1 MNDSMADKKTELAAI
16 SEQKT
21 LQDLDVLLKALMTQQ
36 RIQAAIKGDD
46 LDRVV
51 SVIVRLSDTGES
63 GDQLRAAAMLGR
75 LAAVARGRE
84 SLVLGRV
91 SDAVTRQPPPIDT
104 LADEKEK
111 GYAALAVSSLGAAW
125 VEEYCAVEVFGID
138 AADSARRELLGG
150 LLSRCGT
157 ASQWFGLLMGHAAR
171 LRDIENPE
179 SRLRKVRRI
188 VCQMAVVLT
197 DYQGEVGRLPG
208 SSLGD
213 LATRFIGSSSG
224 DMPREVSTE
233 IFECFLVILTRLIE
247 LRFSIALETDTY
259 SILEKLKKLA
269 GALDWGAFLSVS
281 TSIHKVRTAL
291 LESALVLARQSR
303 TDKRLLDLMLCAYTS
318 RPQIAGALKRHFS
331 TAQDLDPD
339 VANWWATGGV
349 ASESGR
355 QAEHS
360 IGNTEDQQIG
370 ALLIEVEANRGAMER
385 LQRAAVPFLE
395 IYDPVLASTVSG
407 AVSGYLGTAQ
417 IARRLARMRKLAKT
431 DLKGARIEY
440 NPLEHE
446 MIGGHRQGVRMVK
459 VVRDGVQKDF
469 NGRVK
474 TLVKPWVEPLE

>member
-1 MNDSMADKKTELAAI
+1 MDDKIAEVAAI
-16 SEQKT
+16 SAATNLK
-21 LQDLDVLLKALMTQQ
+21 DLDALLKTMMAQQ
-36 RIQAAIKGDD
+36 RIQAVIKGDD

-51 SVIVRLSDTGES
+51 SVIVRLSGIGDS
-63 GDQLRAAAMLGR
+63 SDQLLASAMLGR

-84 SLVLGRV
+84 SQVLGRV
-91 SDAVTRQPPPIDT
+91 SEAVTRQPPPIDT

-111 GYAALAVSSLGAAW
+111 GYAALAVGSVGAAW
-125 VEEYCAVEVFGID
+125 VEEYCAAEVFAID

-150 LLSRCGT
+150 LLSRCSN
-157 ASQWFGLLMGHAAR
+157 ASQWFDLLTER
-171 LRDIENPE
+171 SVRFRDIENPE
-179 SRLRKVRRI
+179 SRLRRVRRV
-188 VCQMAVVLT
+188 VCQMAGVLT

-208 SSLGD
+208 SSLCE
-213 LATRFIGSSSG
+213 LATRFLGSSSSE
-224 DMPREVSTE
+224 MPREISDE
-233 IFECFLVILTRLIE
+233 IFECFLVIITRLIE
-247 LRFSIALETDTY
+247 LRFSIALEADTY
-259 SILEKLKKLA
+259 SILEKLKKLV
-269 GALDWGAFLSVS
+269 GALEWGAFLSTS
-281 TSIHKVRTAL
+281 TSVHKVRTAL

-303 TDKRLLDLMLCAYTS
+303 TDRRLLDLMLCAYTS
-318 RPQIAGALKRHFS
+318 RPQIAAALKRHFS
-331 TAQDLDPD
+331 SAQDLDPD
-339 VANWWATGGV
+339 VANWWTSGGV
-349 ASESGR
+349 VSEASR
-355 QAEHS
+355 QTEHS

-370 ALLIEVEANRGAMER
+370 ALLIEVEANREAMER

-395 IYDPVLASTVSG
+395 ISDPVLASTVSG

-446 MIGGHRQGVRMVK
+446 MVGGHRQGVRMVK